1 MKNSLVRSC
10 LLAASM
16 TLLLSCGGGSDGG
29 SFAPAGASGASS
41 NTAFRGL
48 SSIALGDGT
57 SASAGGSTSA
67 DGTSTADGTSGSG
80 GTGSADGSGASDG
93 SSTAAAGGDDSGV
106 GSGGTG
112 VSTAD
117 AVGIGGVDGL
127 GSIIVNGLRY
137 DTDRAVFSVSDAPA
151 LQIGMT
157 AKVTGPFNAEFTSG
171 VAKQVVSAAE
181 LRGPLDG
188 VDLAGGSFA
197 LMGTTVTTDEATVW
211 ANATGLAGLLPGAA
225 VQVWGL
231 PAAPGV
237 LRATR
242 VEQHPA
248 SSAPIATGTVEN
260 LNTAF
265 RVFTLGGL
273 SVAYGAASFAG
284 GIDAST
290 LANGAIVRVRA
301 AAQPTLGLLSAT
313 VVEAWHTV
321 PQASSTPVQLAGVIT
336 DYTALASFKLLGT
349 KVDASSAQIT
359 GGLPGAIG
367 NGVKV
372 EVGGTM
378 ANGILV
384 ATKLRIRHVP
394 GTSGPA
400 SFKLIGPVADYSS
413 PASFRVRGQPVDASG
428 PGVVFTRGT
437 AANLAIGTMV
447 TVSGSQIVNGVL
459 IAQEVSFDRNAAPA
473 SAR

>member
-10 LLAASM
+10 LIAASM

-29 SFAPAGASGASS
+29 SFAPVGASGVSS
-41 NTAFRGL
+41 GTAFRGL
-48 SSIALGDGT
+48 YRDASGGDGR
-57 SASAGGSTSA
+57 SASEGGSTSA
-67 DGTSTADGTSGSG
+67 DGASAPDGTDA
-80 GTGSADGSGASDG
+80 ADGSGTSDG
-93 SSTAAAGGDDSGV
+93 STTTAAGGEDSGV

-137 DTDRAVFSVSDAPA
+137 DTDSAIFSVEDAPA

-157 AKVTGPFNAEFTSG
+157 AKVTGPFNADFTSG
-171 VAKQVVSAAE
+171 VAKHVASAAE
-181 LRGPLDG
+181 LRGPIAG
-188 VDLAGGSFA
+188 VDLAGGSFS

-211 ANATGLAGLLPGAA
+211 ATATGLTGLLPGAA

-248 SSAPIATGTVEN
+248 NSAPIATGTVQN
-260 LNTAF
+260 LNTGS
-265 RVFTLGGL
+265 RVFTLGSL
-273 SVAYGAASFAG
+273 SVDYGTASFRG

-301 AAQPTLGLLSAT
+301 AAQATPGVLSAM

-321 PQASSTPVQLAGVIT
+321 PQASSTPVQLAGIIT
-336 DYTALASFKLLGT
+336 DYAALASFRLLGT
-349 KVDASSAQIT
+349 TVDAASAQIT
-359 GGLPGAIG
+359 GGPANAIG

-378 ANGILV
+378 TGGVLV
-384 ATKLRIRHVP
+384 ATKLMIRHVP
-394 GTSGPA
+394 GTGGPA
-400 SFKLIGPVADYSS
+400 SFKVIGPVAGYSS
-413 PASFRVRGQPVDASG
+413 PASFLVRGQQVDASG
-428 PGVVFTRGT
+428 PGVAFVNGT
-437 AANLAIGTMV
+437 VANLFNGARV

-459 IAQEVSFDRNAAPA
+459 VARQVSFD
-473 SAR
+473 